1 MGGRGD
7 QASTSSP
14 APRVDGSPFPLGT
27 ISPQVKGGVLAR
39 ALSGLPGLKLWL
51 SRSLLA
57 LTFQVTL

>member
-14 APRVDGSPFPLGT
+14 APRVDGSPFPLGA
-27 ISPQVKGGVLAR
+27 ISPWVKGGALAR
-39 ALSGLPGLKLWL
+39 ALNGLPGLKLWL
-51 SRSLLA
+51 SQSLLP